1 LIQAASRIESGAL
14 RPALQTIGFAD
25 VRSGVPGSSPGQALL
40 LQSGIR
46 RKDGQNRGFP
56 RCTIPANVS
65 RAGRN
70 ATDTIAKG
78 IVMKRALVL
87 VFALLA
93 SASTAHAA
101 PKNWIAYRQP
111 VIAFTHATIVDG
123 TGTAAKHDQT
133 LVIDKGRIMAL
144 GPATSTRV
152 PAGATVIDARGKT
165 LLPGF
170 VMMHEHLFYTTR
182 LNPYYITAMPYSF
195 PPLYLAGGETTIRTT
210 GSMMPYV
217 DLNVRDDINAG
228 KRIGP
233 DIDVTGP
240 YLNGPGGF
248 TEDLP
253 RLTNPADAARTV
265 DYWAEQGVT
274 SFKAYM
280 QITRA
285 ELKAAIDAAHAH
297 HDKITGHLCSVTFR
311 EAADRRIDN
320 LEHGFFVAS
329 DFVKNKQPDQCPKGV
344 GASIAALDLDSPQVA
359 SLIKLLVAKHVALT
373 STLGVFET
381 TVPGQP
387 EAPQAALALLNPPL
401 RSLYE
406 NTWKKVQAMPAARA
420 KIEQAE
426 FTKATALE
434 KRFVQAGGLLMGGSD
449 PTGYGGVIPG
459 FSSKR
464 EIELLVQTDGFTF
477 PQAIEIVSL
486 NAAKFEGRASDIGSL
501 AVGKRADIV
510 VIDGDPA
517 KDVTAIEHMP
527 LVFKDGIGYDTA
539 AIFKS
544 MQGQIGM
551 N

>member
-1 LIQAASRIESGAL
+1 M
-14 RPALQTIGFAD
+14 
-25 VRSGVPGSSPGQALL
+25 GV
-40 LQSGIR
+40 
-46 RKDGQNRGFP
+46 
-56 RCTIPANVS
+56 V
-65 RAGRN
+65 
-70 ATDTIAKG
+70 
-78 IVMKRALVL
+78 VKRAL
-87 VFALLA
+87 ALLIVLFA
-93 SASTAHAA
+93 SLPVAHADS
-101 PKNWIAYRQP
+101 PDWVAYRQP

-123 TGTAAKHDQT
+123 TGAAPKGDQT
-133 LVIDKGRIMAL
+133 LVIDKGRITEL
-144 GPATSTRV
+144 GPAASTRV

-182 LNPYYITAMPYSF
+182 LSPYYITPMSYSF

-210 GSMMPYV
+210 GSMSPYV

-240 YLNGPGGF
+240 YLNGKDGF
-248 TEDLP
+248 TEDLA
-253 RLTNPADAARTV
+253 RLTGPADATRTV

-274 SFKAYM
+274 SFKAYQ

-297 HDKITGHLCSVTFR
+297 HDKVTGHLCSVTFR
-311 EAADRRIDN
+311 EATELGIDN
-320 LEHGFFVAS
+320 LEHGFFVAT
-329 DFVKNKQPDQCPKGV
+329 DFVKNKKPDACPKGV
-344 GASIAALDLDSPQVA
+344 DASIASLNPDSPEVT

-381 TVPGQP
+381 FVPGKP
-387 EAPQAALALLNPPL
+387 ALSQAALDLLNPAL
-401 RSLYE
+401 RDLYE
-406 NTWKKVQAMPAARA
+406 TTWKKVQGMPAAHA
-420 KIEQAE
+420 KIMQEE
-426 FTKATALE
+426 FAKATRLE
-434 KRFVQAGGLLMGGSD
+434 KMFVEAGGLLMGGSD

-464 EIELLVQTDGFTF
+464 EIELLVQADGFTF
-477 PQAIEIVSL
+477 PQAVQIMSL
-486 NAAKFEGRASDIGSL
+486 NAARFEGRDKDIGSL

-510 VIDGDPA
+510 VIDGDPVQN
-517 KDVTAIEHMP
+517 VTAVEHMP
-527 LVFKDGIGYDTA
+527 LVFKNGIGYDTG

>member
-1 LIQAASRIESGAL
+1 
-14 RPALQTIGFAD
+14 
-25 VRSGVPGSSPGQALL
+25 
-40 LQSGIR
+40 
-46 RKDGQNRGFP
+46 
-56 RCTIPANVS
+56 
-65 RAGRN
+65 
-70 ATDTIAKG
+70 
-78 IVMKRALVL
+78 MKRTLVL
-87 VFALLA
+87 LVALFASLPVA
-93 SASTAHAA
+93 RADS
-101 PKNWIAYRQP
+101 KDWIAYKQP
-111 VIAFTHATIVDG
+111 VIAFTHATVVDG
-123 TGTAAKHDQT
+123 TGAAPKQDQT
-133 LVIDKGRIMAL
+133 LVIDKDRIAAL
-144 GPATSTRV
+144 GPAASTKV
-152 PAGATVIDARGKT
+152 PAGATVIDAHGKT

-182 LNPYYITAMPYSF
+182 LSPYYITPMSYSF

-210 GSMMPYV
+210 GSMTPYV

-228 KRIGP
+228 KRVGP

-253 RLTNPADAARTV
+253 RLTGPADATRTV
-265 DYWAEQGVT
+265 DYWAERGVT

-311 EAADRRIDN
+311 EAADLGIDN
-320 LEHGFFVAS
+320 LEHGFFVAT
-329 DFVKNKQPDQCPKGV
+329 DFVKDKQRDQCPRG
-344 GASIAALDLDSPQVA
+344 GDQSIAVLDPDSAQVK
-359 SLIKLLVAKHVALT
+359 SLIELLVAKHVALT
-373 STLGVFET
+373 STLGVFEAS
-381 TVPGQP
+381 VPGQP
-387 EAPQAALALLNPPL
+387 EAPQAAMDLLNPAL
-401 RSLYE
+401 RALYE
-406 NTWKKVQAMPAARA
+406 TTWKKVQATPAARA
-420 KIEQAE
+420 RIMQEGFA
-426 FTKATALE
+426 KATRLE
-434 KRFVQAGGLLMGGSD
+434 KRFVEAGGLLMGGSD

-477 PQAIEIVSL
+477 PQAVKIMSL
-486 NAAKFEGRASDIGSL
+486 DAAQFEGREKDIGSL

-510 VIDGDPA
+510 VINGDPT
-517 KDVTAIEHMP
+517 KNVTAVERMP
-527 LVFKDGIGYDTA
+527 LVFKGGVGYDAA

>member
-1 LIQAASRIESGAL
+1 
-14 RPALQTIGFAD
+14 
-25 VRSGVPGSSPGQALL
+25 
-40 LQSGIR
+40 
-46 RKDGQNRGFP
+46 
-56 RCTIPANVS
+56 
-65 RAGRN
+65 
-70 ATDTIAKG
+70 
-78 IVMKRALVL
+78 MKRTLVL
-87 VFALLA
+87 LVVLLA
-93 SASTAHAA
+93 SLSVAHAD
-101 PKNWIAYRQP
+101 PENWIAYRQP

-123 TGTAAKHDQT
+123 TGSAPKLDQT
-133 LVIDKGRIMAL
+133 LVIDKGRITAL
-144 GPATSTRV
+144 GSAASTRV
-152 PAGATVIDARGKT
+152 PSGATVIDARGKT
-165 LLPGF
+165 LLPGL

-182 LNPYYITAMPYSF
+182 ISPAFYGTAMPYSF

-210 GSMMPYV
+210 GSMMPYA

-240 YLNGPGGF
+240 YLNGKDGF

-253 RLTNPADAARTV
+253 RLLDAADATRTV

-274 SFKAYM
+274 SFKAY
-280 QITRA
+280 QHITRA

-311 EAADRRIDN
+311 EATNLGIDN

-329 DFVKNKQPDQCPKGV
+329 DFVKDKKPDECPKGV
-344 GASIAALDLDSPQVA
+344 DASIASLNLDSPEVT
-359 SLIKLLVAKHVALT
+359 SLIKLLVARHVALT

-381 TVPGQP
+381 FVPGRP
-387 EAPQAALALLNPPL
+387 ALSQAALDLLNPAL
-401 RSLYE
+401 RDIYQS
-406 NTWKKVQAMPAARA
+406 TWKKVQAMPVPRA
-420 KIEQAE
+420 KMKQEGFAN
-426 FTKATALE
+426 ATQLE
-434 KRFVQAGGLLMGGSD
+434 KKFVEAGGVLMGGSD

-464 EIELLVQTDGFTF
+464 EIELLVQADGFTF
-477 PQAIEIVSL
+477 PQAIKIVSL
-486 NAAKFEGRASDIGSL
+486 NAAKFEGRDNDIGSL

-510 VIDGDPA
+510 VIDGDPMQH
-517 KDVTAIEHMP
+517 VTAIEHMP
-527 LVFKDGIGYDTA
+527 LVFKDGVGYDTA

>member
-1 LIQAASRIESGAL
+1 
-14 RPALQTIGFAD
+14 
-25 VRSGVPGSSPGQALL
+25 
-40 LQSGIR
+40 
-46 RKDGQNRGFP
+46 
-56 RCTIPANVS
+56 
-65 RAGRN
+65 
-70 ATDTIAKG
+70 
-78 IVMKRALVL
+78 MKHTLVL
-87 VFALLA
+87 ILALLA
-93 SASTAHAA
+93 AVSGARAA
-101 PKNWIAYRQP
+101 PEDWVAYQQP

-123 TGTAAKHDQT
+123 TGAAPKHDQT
-133 LVIDKGRIMAL
+133 LVIEKGRIAEL
-144 GPATSTRV
+144 GPATSTKV
-152 PAGATVIDARGKT
+152 PADATVIDAHGKT

-182 LNPYYITAMPYSF
+182 LSPGYYITPMSYSF

-210 GSMMPYV
+210 GSMTPYV

-240 YLNGPGGF
+240 YLNGKDGF
-248 TEDLP
+248 TEDLA
-253 RLTNPADAARTV
+253 RLSGPADATRTV

-285 ELKAAIDAAHAH
+285 ELQAAIDAAHAH

-311 EAADRRIDN
+311 EAADLGIDD
-320 LEHGFFVAS
+320 LEHGFFVAT
-329 DFVKNKQPDQCPKGV
+329 DFVKDKQPDQCPRG
-344 GASIAALDLDSPQVA
+344 GDASIAALDLDSPAVT

-373 STLGVFET
+373 STLGVFAT

-387 EAPQAALALLNPPL
+387 ETPQAALALLNPAL
-401 RSLYE
+401 RNLYE
-406 NTWKKVQAMPAARA
+406 STWKKIQAMPAARA
-420 KIEQAE
+420 KTEQAA
-426 FTKATALE
+426 FANATRLE
-434 KRFVQAGGLLMGGSD
+434 KRFVEAGGLLMAGSD

-459 FSSKR
+459 YSSKR
-464 EIELLVQTDGFTF
+464 QLELLVQADGFSF
-477 PQAIEIVSL
+477 PQAVRIMSL
-486 NAAKFEGRASDIGSL
+486 NAAQFEGRDKDIGSL

-510 VIDGDPA
+510 VVDGDPA
-517 KDVTAIEHMP
+517 KDITAIEQMP

-544 MQGQIGM
+544 MQGQVGM

>member
-1 LIQAASRIESGAL
+1 MSAA
-14 RPALQTIGFAD
+14 
-25 VRSGVPGSSPGQALL
+25 
-40 LQSGIR
+40 
-46 RKDGQNRGFP
+46 
-56 RCTIPANVS
+56 
-65 RAGRN
+65 RAAG
-70 ATDTIAKG
+70 TIAEG
-78 IVMKRALVL
+78 TAMKRALALL
-87 VFALLA
+87 VVLLA
-93 SASTAHAA
+93 SASAAHAA
-101 PKNWIAYRQP
+101 SKDWIAYKQP
-111 VIAFTHATIVDG
+111 VIAFTHATVIDG
-123 TGTAAKHDQT
+123 TGAAPEHDQT
-133 LVIDKGRIMAL
+133 LVIDKGRIVAL
-144 GPATSTRV
+144 GPVASTQV

-182 LNPYYITAMPYSF
+182 LSPYFITPMSYSF

-210 GSMMPYV
+210 GSMSPYV
-217 DLNVRDDINAG
+217 DLNVRDDIDAG

-248 TEDLP
+248 TEDLA
-253 RLTNPADAARTV
+253 RLTDAADATRTV

-274 SFKAYM
+274 SFKTYM

-285 ELKAAIDAAHAH
+285 ELKAAIEAAHAH

-311 EAADRRIDN
+311 EAANLGIDN
-320 LEHGFFVAS
+320 LEHGFFVAT
-329 DFVKNKQPDQCPKGV
+329 DFVKDKQPDQCPEG
-344 GASIAALDLDSPQVA
+344 GNESIASLDLDSPAVA

-387 EAPQAALALLNPPL
+387 EAPPAALDLLNPAL
-401 RSLYE
+401 RELYE
-406 NTWKKVQAMPAARA
+406 TTWKKVQAMPAPRA
-420 KIEQAE
+420 KTMHEDFANAA
-426 FTKATALE
+426 KLE
-434 KRFVQAGGLLMGGSD
+434 KKFVEAGGLLMAGSD

-464 EIELLVQTDGFTF
+464 QIELLVQADGFTF
-477 PQAIEIVSL
+477 PRAVEIMSL
-486 NAAKFEGRASDIGSL
+486 NAARFEGRDKDIGSL
-501 AVGKRADIV
+501 AIGKRADIV
-510 VIDGDPA
+510 VIDGDPM
-517 KDVTAIEHMP
+517 KDVTAVQHMP
-527 LVFKDGIGYDTA
+527 LVFKNGVGYDTA